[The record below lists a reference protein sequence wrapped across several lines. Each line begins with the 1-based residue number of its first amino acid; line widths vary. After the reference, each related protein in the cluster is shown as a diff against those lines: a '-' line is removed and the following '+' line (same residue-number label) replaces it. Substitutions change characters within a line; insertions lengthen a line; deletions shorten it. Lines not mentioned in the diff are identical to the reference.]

1 MNYRKKFSI
10 TLLTLLIPMIL
21 IIVGMIVIDPYF
33 CYHKPLDVI
42 PYTIEEDTYANA
54 GVLRNFEYDSVVVG
68 SSLAQLIEPSII
80 DERLDAKTVKAT
92 LRGASTKNGT
102 FLMEYALNNNQEINN
117 IFYSLDFNALL
128 GDKDDLNRELP
139 EYLYDNNY
147 FNDLPYILNKN
158 IWIDGVYTLFDN
170 NRTTPLITNF
180 DEAYG
185 FDRYV
190 QFSRASVISNMP
202 EGFFSDNM
210 DASFTEYSCADDYI
224 DAISKIEPQPT
235 VIENINGNIVPLLDK
250 NPNVQFYIYMA
261 PMPVLAW
268 YSTIAE
274 QGEAGINQVCANLYY
289 VFSELS
295 KYDNCH
301 LGFFYCEDVTY
312 DMYRFCDLIHW
323 DRNVGRSIINFLV
336 DGKDIVKPDC
346 TADKVYEFYENIR
359 KTDFSVYNG
368 MKYECQNITDFDEY
382 IETICSDK
390 YINIVL
396 VNGELPAQFISKLKD
411 KGLVSDLCSESGYY
425 YSIVQDDSIISEKY
439 DSSPFIDS
447 YILDGTELRITTKG
461 YSDEASIMIG
471 DGEYCPEEE
480 PLDIVVIDKETDNVI
495 DSVGLNIET
504 GKMAQ
509 Y

>member
-1 MNYRKKFSI
+1 MNYRKKFLI

-33 CYHKPLDVI
+33 AYHKPIDGI
-42 PYTIEEDTYANA
+42 PYTLDEDAYINA
-54 GVLRNFEYDSVVVG
+54 GILKNFDYDSVIIG
-68 SSLAQLIEPSII
+68 SSLAALMEPSIV
-80 DERLDAKTVKAT
+80 DEKLGANTVKT
-92 LRGASTKNGT
+92 TISGASTKNGA
-102 FLMEYALNNNQEINN
+102 FLMEYALNNKEICN
-117 IFYSLDFNALL
+117 IIYSLDYNALL
-128 GDKDDLNRELP
+128 GDKSQLDRELP
-139 EYLYDNNY
+139 QYLYDKNP
-147 FNDLPYILNKN
+147 FNDLQYILNKD
-158 IWIDGVYTLFDN
+158 IWIDGVFTLFDK
-170 NRTTPLITNF
+170 NRKNPLITNF

-185 FDRYV
+185 FDKYV

-224 DAISKIEPQPT
+224 NAISTIEPELS
-235 VIENINGNIVPLLDK
+235 VIDNISSNIVPIIEN

-268 YSTIAE
+268 YSRIAE
-274 QGEAGINQVCANLYY
+274 KGEAGINQVCANLYY
-289 VFSELS
+289 VFNELS

-301 LGFFYCEDVTY
+301 LGFFYSEDITY

-323 DRNVGRSIINFLV
+323 DRNVGRSIINSLV
-336 DGKDIVKPDC
+336 DDKDIVKPDR
-346 TADKVYEFYENIR
+346 TADKVYEFYEHIR

-504 GKMAQ
+504 GKMVQ

>member
-1 MNYRKKFSI
+1 MNYRKKFLI

-33 CYHKPLDVI
+33 AYHKPIDGI
-42 PYTIEEDTYANA
+42 PYTLDEDAYINA
-54 GVLRNFEYDSVVVG
+54 GILKNFDYDSVIIG
-68 SSLAQLIEPSII
+68 SSLAALMEPSIV
-80 DERLDAKTVKAT
+80 DEKLGANTVKT
-92 LRGASTKNGT
+92 TISGASTKNGA
-102 FLMEYALNNNQEINN
+102 FLMEYALNNKEICN
-117 IFYSLDFNALL
+117 IIYSLDYNALL
-128 GDKDDLNRELP
+128 GDKSQLDRELP
-139 EYLYDNNY
+139 QYLYDKNP
-147 FNDLPYILNKN
+147 FNDLQYILNKD
-158 IWIDGVYTLFDN
+158 IWINGVFTLFDR
-170 NRTTPLITNF
+170 NRKTPLITNF

-185 FDRYV
+185 FDKYV

-202 EGFFSDNM
+202 EGFFSDNF
-210 DASFTEYSCADDYI
+210 DNSFTEYSCADDYI
-224 DAISKIEPQPT
+224 NAISTIEPEFS
-235 VIENINGNIVPLLDK
+235 VIANISSNIVPIIEN

-261 PMPVLAW
+261 PMPVLSW

-289 VFSELS
+289 VFNELS

-301 LGFFYCEDVTY
+301 LGFFYCEDMTY

-323 DRNVGRSIINFLV
+323 DRNVGRSIINSLV
-336 DGKDIVKPDC
+336 DDKDIVKPDC
-346 TADKVYEFYENIR
+346 TADKVYEFYEHIR

-504 GKMAQ
+504 GKMVQ

>member
-1 MNYRKKFSI
+1 MNYRKKFLI

-33 CYHKPLDVI
+33 AYHKPIDGI
-42 PYTIEEDTYANA
+42 PYTLDEDAYINA
-54 GVLRNFEYDSVVVG
+54 GILKNFDYDSVIIG
-68 SSLAQLIEPSII
+68 SSLAALMEPSIV
-80 DERLDAKTVKAT
+80 DEKLGANTVKT
-92 LRGASTKNGT
+92 TISGASTKNGA
-102 FLMEYALNNNQEINN
+102 FLMEYALNNKEICN
-117 IFYSLDFNALL
+117 IIYSLDYNALL
-128 GDKDDLNRELP
+128 GDKSQLDRELP
-139 EYLYDNNY
+139 QYLYDKNP
-147 FNDLPYILNKN
+147 FNDLQYILNKD
-158 IWIDGVYTLFDN
+158 IWIDGVFTLFDK
-170 NRTTPLITNF
+170 NRKTPLITNF

-185 FDRYV
+185 FDKYV

-224 DAISKIEPQPT
+224 DAISTIEPEFS
-235 VIENINGNIVPLLDK
+235 VIDNISSNIVPIIE
-250 NPNVQFYIYMA
+250 NNTNVQFYIYMA

-268 YSTIAE
+268 YSRIAE
-274 QGEAGINQVCANLYY
+274 KGEAGINQVCANLYY
-289 VFSELS
+289 VFNELS

-301 LGFFYCEDVTY
+301 LGFFYSEDITY

-323 DRNVGRSIINFLV
+323 DRNVGRSIINSLV
-336 DGKDIVKPDC
+336 DDEDIVKPDC
-346 TADKVYEFYENIR
+346 TADKVYEFYEHIR

-504 GKMAQ
+504 GKMVQ

>member
-1 MNYRKKFSI
+1 MNYRKKFLI

-33 CYHKPLDVI
+33 AYHKPIDGI
-42 PYTIEEDTYANA
+42 PYTLDEDAYINA
-54 GVLRNFEYDSVVVG
+54 GILKNFDYDSVIIG
-68 SSLAQLIEPSII
+68 SSLAALMEPSIV
-80 DERLDAKTVKAT
+80 DEKLGANTVKT
-92 LRGASTKNGT
+92 TISGASTKNGA
-102 FLMEYALNNNQEINN
+102 FLMEYALNNKEICN
-117 IFYSLDFNALL
+117 IIYSLDYNALL
-128 GDKDDLNRELP
+128 GDKSQLDRELP
-139 EYLYDNNY
+139 QYLYDKNP
-147 FNDLPYILNKN
+147 FNDLQYILNKD
-158 IWIDGVYTLFDN
+158 IWIDGVFTLFDK
-170 NRTTPLITNF
+170 NRKTPLITNF

-185 FDRYV
+185 FDKYV

-224 DAISKIEPQPT
+224 DAISTIEPEFS
-235 VIENINGNIVPLLDK
+235 VIDNISSNIVPIIE
-250 NPNVQFYIYMA
+250 NNTNVQFYIYMA

-268 YSTIAE
+268 YSRIAE
-274 QGEAGINQVCANLYY
+274 KGEAGINQVCANLYY
-289 VFSELS
+289 VFNELS

-301 LGFFYCEDVTY
+301 LGFFYSEDITY

-323 DRNVGRSIINFLV
+323 DRNVGRSIINSLV
-336 DGKDIVKPDC
+336 DDKDIVKPDR
-346 TADKVYEFYENIR
+346 TADKVYEFYEHIR

-504 GKMAQ
+504 GKMVQ

>member
-1 MNYRKKFSI
+1 MTYRKKFTI
-10 TLLTLLIPMIL
+10 TLSTLLIPIFL
-21 IIVGMIVIDPYF
+21 IIVGMVIIDPYF
-33 CYHKPLDVI
+33 CYHKPIAGI
-42 PYTIEEDTYANA
+42 PYTLEEDAYINA
-54 GVLRNFEYDSVVVG
+54 GILKNFDYDSVIIG
-68 SSLAQLIEPSII
+68 SSLAALMEPSIV
-80 DERLDAKTVKAT
+80 DEKLGANTVKT
-92 LRGASTKNGT
+92 TISGASTKNGA
-102 FLMEYALNNNQEINN
+102 FLMEYALNNKEICN
-117 IFYSLDFNALL
+117 IIYSLDYNALL
-128 GDKDDLNRELP
+128 GDKSQLDRELP
-139 EYLYDNNY
+139 QYLYDKNP
-147 FNDLPYILNKN
+147 FNDLQYILNKD
-158 IWIDGVYTLFDN
+158 IWIDGVFTLFDK
-170 NRTTPLITNF
+170 NRKTPLITNF

-185 FDRYV
+185 FDKYV

-224 DAISKIEPQPT
+224 DAISTIEPEFS
-235 VIENINGNIVPLLDK
+235 VIDNISSNIVPIIE
-250 NPNVQFYIYMA
+250 NNTNVQFYIYMA

-268 YSTIAE
+268 YSRIAE
-274 QGEAGINQVCANLYY
+274 KGEAGINQVCANLYY
-289 VFSELS
+289 VFNELS

-301 LGFFYCEDVTY
+301 LGFFYSEDITY

-323 DRNVGRSIINFLV
+323 DRNVGRSIINSLV

-346 TADKVYEFYENIR
+346 TADKVYEFYEHIR

-396 VNGELPAQFISKLKD
+396 VNGELPAHFITVLKD
-411 KGLVSDLCSESGYY
+411 KGLVSELCNENSYY
-425 YSIVQDDSIISEKY
+425 YSVVQNGIITHEKM
-439 DSSPFIDS
+439 DNSPFENS
-447 YILDGTELRITTKG
+447 FELNDKNVQITTKG
-461 YSDEASIMIG
+461 YASEASIKIE

-480 PLDIVVIDKETDNVI
+480 PLDIVVIDRENGSVI

-504 GKMAQ
+504 GELIQ

>member
-1 MNYRKKFSI
+1 MNYRKKFLI

-33 CYHKPLDVI
+33 AYHKPIDGI
-42 PYTIEEDTYANA
+42 PYTLDEDAYINA
-54 GVLRNFEYDSVVVG
+54 GILKNFDYDSVIIG
-68 SSLAQLIEPSII
+68 SSLAALMEPSIV
-80 DERLDAKTVKAT
+80 DEKLGANTVKT
-92 LRGASTKNGT
+92 TISGASTKNGA
-102 FLMEYALNNNQEINN
+102 FLMEYALNNKEICN
-117 IFYSLDFNALL
+117 IIYSLDYNALL
-128 GDKDDLNRELP
+128 GDKSQLDRELP
-139 EYLYDNNY
+139 QYLYDKNP
-147 FNDLPYILNKN
+147 FNDLQYILNKD
-158 IWIDGVYTLFDN
+158 IWIDGVFTLFDK
-170 NRTTPLITNF
+170 NRKTPLITNF

-185 FDRYV
+185 FDKYV

-224 DAISKIEPQPT
+224 DAISTIEPEFS
-235 VIENINGNIVPLLDK
+235 VIDNISSNIVPIIE
-250 NPNVQFYIYMA
+250 NNTNVQFYIYMA

-268 YSTIAE
+268 YSRIAE
-274 QGEAGINQVCANLYY
+274 KGEAGINQVCANLYY
-289 VFSELS
+289 VFNELS

-301 LGFFYCEDVTY
+301 LGFFYCEDMTY

-323 DRNVGRSIINFLV
+323 DRNVGRSIINSLV

-346 TADKVYEFYENIR
+346 TADKVYEFYEHIR

-504 GKMAQ
+504 GKMVQ

>member
-1 MNYRKKFSI
+1 MNYRKKFLI

-33 CYHKPLDVI
+33 AYHKPIDGI
-42 PYTIEEDTYANA
+42 PYTLDEDAYINA
-54 GVLRNFEYDSVVVG
+54 GILKNFDYDSVIIG
-68 SSLAQLIEPSII
+68 SSLAALMEPSIV
-80 DERLDAKTVKAT
+80 DEKLGANTVKT
-92 LRGASTKNGT
+92 TISGASTKNGA
-102 FLMEYALNNNQEINN
+102 FLMEYALNNKEICN
-117 IFYSLDFNALL
+117 IIYSLDYNALL
-128 GDKDDLNRELP
+128 GDKSQLDRELP
-139 EYLYDNNY
+139 QYLYDKNP
-147 FNDLPYILNKN
+147 FNDLQYILNKD
-158 IWIDGVYTLFDN
+158 IWIDGVFTLFDK
-170 NRTTPLITNF
+170 NRKNPLITNF

-185 FDRYV
+185 FDKYV

-202 EGFFSDNM
+202 EGFFSDNF
-210 DASFTEYSCADDYI
+210 DNSFTEYSCADDYI
-224 DAISKIEPQPT
+224 NAISTIEPELS
-235 VIENINGNIVPLLDK
+235 VIDNISSNIVPLIE
-250 NPNVQFYIYMA
+250 NNTNVQFYIYMA

-268 YSTIAE
+268 YSRIAE
-274 QGEAGINQVCANLYY
+274 KGEAGINQVCANLYY
-289 VFSELS
+289 VFNELS

-301 LGFFYCEDVTY
+301 LGFFYSEDITY

-323 DRNVGRSIINFLV
+323 DRNVGRSIINSLV

-346 TADKVYEFYENIR
+346 TADKVYEFYEHIR

-504 GKMAQ
+504 GKMVQ

>member
-1 MNYRKKFSI
+1 MNYRKKFLI

-33 CYHKPLDVI
+33 AYHKPIDGI
-42 PYTIEEDTYANA
+42 PYTLDEDAYINA
-54 GVLRNFEYDSVVVG
+54 GILKNFDYDSVIIG
-68 SSLAQLIEPSII
+68 SSLAALMEPSIV
-80 DERLDAKTVKAT
+80 DEKLGANTVKT
-92 LRGASTKNGT
+92 TISGASTKNGA
-102 FLMEYALNNNQEINN
+102 FLMEYALNNKEICN
-117 IFYSLDFNALL
+117 IIYSLDYNALL
-128 GDKDDLNRELP
+128 GDKSQLDRELP
-139 EYLYDNNY
+139 QYLYDKNP
-147 FNDLPYILNKN
+147 FNDLQYILNKD
-158 IWIDGVYTLFDN
+158 IWIDGVFTLFDK
-170 NRTTPLITNF
+170 NRKTPLITNF

-185 FDRYV
+185 FDKYV

-224 DAISKIEPQPT
+224 DAISTIEPEFS
-235 VIENINGNIVPLLDK
+235 VIDNISSNIVPIIE
-250 NPNVQFYIYMA
+250 NNTNVQFYIYMA

-268 YSTIAE
+268 YSRIAE
-274 QGEAGINQVCANLYY
+274 KGEAGINQVCANLYY
-289 VFSELS
+289 VFNELS

-301 LGFFYCEDVTY
+301 LGFFYSEDITY

-323 DRNVGRSIINFLV
+323 DRNVGRSIINSLV
-336 DGKDIVKPDC
+336 DDKDIVKPDC
-346 TADKVYEFYENIR
+346 TADKVYEFYEHIR

-504 GKMAQ
+504 GKMVQ

>member
-1 MNYRKKFSI
+1 MTYRKKFTI
-10 TLLTLLIPMIL
+10 TLSTLLIPIFL
-21 IIVGMIVIDPYF
+21 IIVGMVIIDPYF
-33 CYHKPLDVI
+33 CYHKPLDGI

-80 DERLDAKTVKAT
+80 DERLDAKTVKVT

-102 FLMEYALNNNQEINN
+102 FLMEYALNNNQEIKY

-268 YSTIAE
+268 YSRIAE
-274 QGEAGINQVCANLYY
+274 KGEAGINQVCANLYY
-289 VFSELS
+289 VFNELS

-301 LGFFYCEDVTY
+301 LGFLYSEDITY

-323 DRNVGRSIINFLV
+323 DRNVGRSIINSLV
-336 DGKDIVKPDC
+336 DDKDIVKPDC
-346 TADKVYEFYENIR
+346 TADKVYEFYEHIR

-396 VNGELPAQFISKLKD
+396 VNGELPAHFISELKN
-411 KGLVSDLCSESGYY
+411 KGLVSELCNENSYY
-425 YSIVQDDSIISEKY
+425 YSVVQNGIITHEKT
-439 DSSPFIDS
+439 DNSPFENS
-447 YILDGTELRITTKG
+447 FELNDKNIKITTKG
-461 YSDEASIMIG
+461 YASEASIMIE

-480 PLDIVVIDKETDNVI
+480 PLDIVVIDGENGIVI

-504 GKMAQ
+504 GELIQ

>member
-1 MNYRKKFSI
+1 MNYRKKFLI

-33 CYHKPLDVI
+33 AYHKPIDGI
-42 PYTIEEDTYANA
+42 PYTLEEDAYINA
-54 GVLRNFEYDSVVVG
+54 GVLKNFDYDSVIIG
-68 SSLAQLIEPSII
+68 SSLAALMEPSIV
-80 DERLDAKTVKAT
+80 DEKLGASTVKT
-92 LRGASTKNGT
+92 TISGASTKNGA
-102 FLMEYALNNNQEINN
+102 FLMEYALNNKEICN
-117 IFYSLDFNALL
+117 IFYSLDYNALL
-128 GDKDDLNRELP
+128 GDKSQLDRALP
-139 EYLYDNNY
+139 QYLYDKNP
-147 FNDLPYILNKN
+147 FNDLQYILNKD
-158 IWIDGVYTLFDN
+158 IWIDGVFTLFDK
-170 NRTTPLITNF
+170 NRKTPLITNF

-185 FDRYV
+185 FDKYV
-190 QFSRASVISNMP
+190 QFSRSSVISNMP

-210 DASFTEYSCADDYI
+210 DASFTGYSCADDYI
-224 DAISKIEPQPT
+224 NAISTIEPELS
-235 VIENINGNIVPLLDK
+235 VIDNISSNIVPIIES

-268 YSTIAE
+268 YSRIAE
-274 QGEAGINQVCANLYY
+274 KGEAGINQVCANLYY
-289 VFSELS
+289 VFNELS

-301 LGFFYCEDVTY
+301 LGFFYSEDITY

-323 DRNVGRSIINFLV
+323 DRNVGRSIINSLV

-346 TADKVYEFYENIR
+346 AADKVYEFYEHIR

-368 MKYECQNITDFDEY
+368 MKYECQNITGYDEY
-382 IETICSDK
+382 LDKISDSRFTK
-390 YINIVL
+390 IVL
-396 VNGELPAQFISKLKD
+396 INGDLPSQFISKLKD

-447 YILDGTELRITTKG
+447 YILDGKELRITTKG

-504 GKMAQ
+504 GEMIQ